1 MKMTKNG
8 TYSYSYVGT
17 YNRLAK
23 FQTLSIALL
32 PSGAIYIVCL
42 VLFLHIIIMNMIMI
56 IMIIIIN
63 IIFYYHYL
71 FYHSVVFHLFFLIKD
86 VNSYA
91 ICA

>member
-42 VLFLHIIIMNMIMI
+42 VLFFTYN
-56 IMIIIIN
+56 
-63 IIFYYHYL
+63 YYEYD
-71 FYHSVVFHLFFLIKD
+71 YD
-86 VNSYA
+86 YYY
-91 ICA
+91 